1 MRGTLIRKIEGNHF
15 DVNAVQAYSKLDM
28 DTESDVKFTVR
39 SRKLPNPIPENWE
52 VTDNGDKTSD
62 VVIKGGLQASVETYR
77 ENEVQGAGQLPT
89 GFDPAAQY
97 NSRFHPR
104 GLQLAVLAASDA
116 LNSIGVKWEDILD
129 QVDPDEVGVYAT
141 SAMGQN
147 DEYGYGGMFQA
158 RLRSGRVSS
167 KQLALGLTSMPTDF
181 VNAYV
186 TGNVGATGSSAGACA
201 SFLYNLRLGVD
212 DIKSGRRRVVVC
224 GCSEAPLQTEIIEG
238 YSSMGALATVEKL
251 AKLDGVSNDQVD
263 FTRSSRP
270 FSDNCGFTLG
280 ESAQYVVLMD
290 DKLAMELGATIH
302 GAVNDVFV
310 NADGFKKSISSPG
323 AGNYITL
330 SKAVASARAILG
342 EEVIRTRSY
351 VQAHG
356 SSTPQNRVTESEVLD
371 KVAAA
376 FGIESWPITS
386 IKAYYGHPTGP
397 ASGDQ
402 LASAIGSFETGILPG
417 IKTITSVADDVLD
430 ERLDIMLQDKQ
441 ADMDVCFLNTKGFG
455 GNNATASVLS
465 PNVVKQMLVKRYGEA
480 EFKEYQERNAAV
492 KISQADYEQQAD
504 QGYLNVIY
512 NFGEGIIDD
521 SEIKIDPNSLS
532 LPGRKNAVNLALE
545 NPFSDMV

>member
-1 MRGTLIRKIEGNHF
+1 MRNSFMTQLPLIVGFGGYNSGGRASFHQSYRRIIFESLSKEEQDKTIAGIACLMGLVTFENGAYLDDRNALDLSQVAEKHRDAVLQGTLIRKIEGNHF
-15 DVNAVQAYSKLDM
+15 DVDAVQAYSKMDLDT
-28 DTESDVKFTVR
+28 DSDIKFTVR
-39 SRKLPNPIPENWE
+39 TRKLPNPVPENWQ

-62 VVIKGGLQASVETYR
+62 VVISNGMQASVDTYR
-77 ENEVQGAGQLPT
+77 VNEVQGAGQLPT
-89 GFDPAAQY
+89 GFEPAEQY

-116 LNSIGVKWEDILD
+116 LNSVGVEWQEILD
-129 QVDPDEVGVYAT
+129 QVDPDQVAVYAT

-147 DEYGYGGMFQA
+147 DEFGYGGMLQA
-158 RLRSGRVSS
+158 RLRSG
-167 KQLALGLTSMPTDF
+167 
-181 VNAYV
+181 
-186 TGNVGATGSSAGACA
+186 
-201 SFLYNLRLGVD
+201 LRQGVD

-224 GCSEAPLQTEIIEG
+224 GSAEAPLQTEIIEG

-251 AKLDGVSNDQVD
+251 AKLDGVSEQDVD
-263 FTRSSRP
+263 FRRSSRP

-290 DKLAMELGATIH
+290 DELEE
-302 GAVNDVFV
+302 
-310 NADGFKKSISSPG
+310 SI
-323 AGNYITL
+323 
-330 SKAVASARAILG
+330 RQ
-342 EEVIRTRSY
+342 RSY

-376 FGIESWPITS
+376 FDIEHWPITS

-402 LASAIGSFETGILPG
+402 LAGALGSFETGVLQG
-417 IKTITSVADDVLD
+417 IKTITSVAEDVLD
-430 ERLDIMLQDKQ
+430 DRLDILLQDKK
-441 ADMDVCFLNTKGFG
+441 AEMDVCFLNTKGFG

-465 PNVVKQMLVKRYGEA
+465 AKVAKQMLIKRYGESA
-480 EFKEYQERNAAV
+480 YDGYTARNQSV
-492 KISQADYEQQAD
+492 VSKQQVYEQQAD
-504 QGYLNVIY
+504 HGQLNVIY

-521 SEIKIDPNSLS
+521 HQIEINADSLT
-532 LPGRKNAVNLALE
+532 LPGRKNSVNLDLD